1 MGSGTRRR
9 YPDRLSVPRP
19 SGIYRSDIVERAR
32 GTAPP
37 TGKDVPM
44 TTTGI
49 QLQGST
55 RRVPL
60 ATAGALA
67 LALLIGATVG
77 SVVTTMLVRDGVA
90 APAVP
95 VMWDAQKMD
104 AMQARQSFVATP
116 VPAITWDEQKLDAM
130 AGRQLAH

>member
-1 MGSGTRRR
+1 
-9 YPDRLSVPRP
+9 
-19 SGIYRSDIVERAR
+19 
-32 GTAPP
+32 
-37 TGKDVPM
+37 M

-49 QLQGST
+49 QLHGST

-60 ATAGALA
+60 TTAGALA

-77 SVVTTMLVRDGVA
+77 SVVTTVLVHDGAA

-116 VPAITWDEQKLDAM
+116 APGVTWDEQKLDAM
-130 AGRQLAH
+130 AGRQLAG

>member
-1 MGSGTRRR
+1 
-9 YPDRLSVPRP
+9 
-19 SGIYRSDIVERAR
+19 
-32 GTAPP
+32 
-37 TGKDVPM
+37 M

-60 ATAGALA
+60 ATAAALA
-67 LALLIGATVG
+67 LALLIGTTVG
-77 SVVTTMLVRDGVA
+77 SVVTTLLDRDGA

-104 AMQARQSFVATP
+104 AMQARQSFVATA
-116 VPAITWDEQKLDAM
+116 VPGITWDEQKLDAM
-130 AGRQLAH
+130 TGRQLAG

>member
-1 MGSGTRRR
+1 
-9 YPDRLSVPRP
+9 
-19 SGIYRSDIVERAR
+19 
-32 GTAPP
+32 
-37 TGKDVPM
+37 M

-60 ATAGALA
+60 ATAAALA
-67 LALLIGATVG
+67 LALLIGTTVG
-77 SVVTTMLVRDGVA
+77 SVVTTLLDRDGAA

-116 VPAITWDEQKLDAM
+116 VPGITWDEQKLDAM
-130 AGRQLAH
+130 TGRQLAG